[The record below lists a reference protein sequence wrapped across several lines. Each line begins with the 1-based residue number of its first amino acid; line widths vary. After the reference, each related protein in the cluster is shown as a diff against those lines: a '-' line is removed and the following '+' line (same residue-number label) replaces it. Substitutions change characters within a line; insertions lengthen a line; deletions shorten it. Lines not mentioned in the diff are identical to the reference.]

1 MKTNKRVLPFLLAL
15 VTLVGPIALV
25 GPMALVASV
34 AFAADERP
42 NILLVMVDD
51 MGYSDLGCYGGEIR
65 TPTLDALAENGVRLS
80 RFFNCAQC
88 CPTRAALMT
97 GLYPHQAGVGDMNE
111 EGSNNAFWL
120 RVGSPAYLG
129 LKSRGV
135 VLLPEVLRAA
145 NYQTFMAGK
154 WHLGKAPEC
163 WPDARGFDRS
173 FALIGGACEQ
183 FTGYR
188 SWQRQ
193 GPITLFV
200 HNGRKVEKLPGDFY
214 TTDTFTDHA
223 LRFIDAAEPGRPWF
237 GYLAY
242 TAPHWPIQ
250 AHESDV
256 AKYAETYRDGP
267 AAVRQRRVERLT
279 QLGLVP
285 KAAQLPQLDD
295 TVTTTVQP
303 AKQETRDRWM
313 RTYAA
318 MIDRVDQNL
327 ARIVKRLRERGELDN
342 TLILFLSDNGS
353 DTVRGPL
360 WGQVSNTPFRRFK
373 VSVHDGGIASPL
385 IAHWPKGIAREQRG
399 RVIGDVGHVID
410 IHATCLDAAL
420 TRQPQSFRDYEVLP
434 PEGVSLLPS
443 LRGLGAIPADRVL
456 CWERM
461 GNQAVRQGGWKL
473 VRAYGAVTE
482 DGNITS
488 TGPRTGEWELYDTTT
503 DPGET
508 MNLAARYPER
518 VTSMTRLFETWAARV
533 GVVPRETIVN
543 LMPMK

>member
-1 MKTNKRVLPFLLAL
+1 MNRLQLSRLTLLWGIGLLLTCTSA
-15 VTLVGPIALV
+15 
-25 GPMALVASV
+25 VAE
-34 AFAADERP
+34 ERP

-65 TPTLDALAENGVRLS
+65 TPTLDALAENGVRFA
-80 RFFNCAQC
+80 RFYNCAQC
-88 CPTRAALMT
+88 CPTRASLMT

-111 EGSNNAFWL
+111 EGANNEFWK

-129 LKSRGV
+129 LKTRGIV
-135 VLLPEVLRAA
+135 TLPEVLRAA
-145 NYQTFMAGK
+145 GYQTFMAGK

-163 WPDARGFDRS
+163 WPHSRGFDRS

-188 SWQRQ
+188 SWQQ
-193 GPITLFV
+193 KGPITLFV
-200 HNGRKVEKLPGDFY
+200 DDGQKVEKLPSDFY
-214 TTDTFTDHA
+214 STDTFTNYA
-223 LRFIDAAEPGRPWF
+223 LRFIDAAESGRPWF
-237 GYLAY
+237 GYLAF

-250 AHESDV
+250 AHEEDI
-256 AKYAETYRDGP
+256 AKYAETYADGP
-267 AAVRQRRVERLT
+267 AAIRQRRSDRLK

-285 KAAQLPQLDD
+285 EAARLPQLDD
-295 TVTTTVQP
+295 TVTPEAQQ
-303 AKQETRDRWM
+303 AKKETRDRWM

-327 ARIVKRLRERGELDN
+327 ARVVKRLRERGQLDN

-373 VSVHDGGIASPL
+373 VSVNDGGIASPL
-385 IAHWPKGIAREQRG
+385 IAHWPNGIAREQRG
-399 RVIGDVGHVID
+399 RIVRDIGHVID
-410 IHATCLDAAL
+410 IHATCLDAAR
-420 TRQPQSFRDYEVLP
+420 TQQPKSFRDHDVLS
-434 PEGVSLLPS
+434 PEGLSLLPAFCSNGS
-443 LRGLGAIPADRVL
+443 LPSDRVL

-461 GNQAVRQGGWKL
+461 GNEAVRQGNWKL
-473 VRAYGAVTE
+473 VRAYGAATE

-488 TGPRTGEWELYDTTT
+488 TGPRTGQWELYDTTS

-508 MNLAARYPER
+508 TNLAAQHPDR
-518 VTSMTRLFETWAARV
+518 VQSMTRLFESWATRV
-533 GVVPRETIVN
+533 GVVPREEIVK

>member
-1 MKTNKRVLPFLLAL
+1 MKTFKLLFPLLLGLIA
-15 VTLVGPIALV
+15 PIA
-25 GPMALVASV
+25 
-34 AFAADERP
+34 FAVDERP

-51 MGYSDLGCYGGEIR
+51 MGYSDIGCYGGEIY
-65 TPTLDALAENGVRLS
+65 TPTLDGLAQNGVRLA
-80 RFFNCAQC
+80 RFYNCAQC
-88 CPTRAALMT
+88 CPTRASLMT

-111 EGSNNAFWL
+111 EGTNNEFWK

-129 LKSRGV
+129 LKSHGIV
-135 VLLPEVLRAA
+135 TLPEVLQSAG
-145 NYQTFMAGK
+145 YQTFMAGK

-163 WPDARGFDRS
+163 WPHSRGFDRS

-188 SWQRQ
+188 SWQQ
-193 GPITLFV
+193 KGPITLFV
-200 HNGRKVEKLPGDFY
+200 ENGEKVEKLPSNFY
-214 TTDTFTDHA
+214 STDTFTDHA
-223 LRFIDAAEPGRPWF
+223 LRFIDAADPARPWF
-237 GYLAY
+237 GYLAF

-250 AHESDV
+250 AHEADI
-256 AKYAETYRDGP
+256 AKYTETYKDGP
-267 AAVRQRRVERLT
+267 AAIRQRRFERLM

-285 KAAQLPQLDD
+285 ETVRLPQLDE
-295 TVTTTVQP
+295 TVTREAVE
-303 AKQETRDRWM
+303 AKKETRDRWM

-327 ARIVKRLRERGELDN
+327 DRIVKRLRQRGQYDN

-385 IAHWPKGIAREQRG
+385 IVHWPNGIAHQQRG
-399 RVIGDVGHVID
+399 RIIADVGHVID
-410 IHATCLDAAL
+410 IHATCLDVAR
-420 TRQPQSFRDYEVLP
+420 TQQPKSFRDHDVLP
-434 PEGVSLLPS
+434 AEGLSLLPLLS
-443 LRGLGAIPADRVL
+443 GERALPSDRVL

-461 GNQAVRQGGWKL
+461 GNEAVRQGDWKL
-473 VRAYGAVTE
+473 VRGYGTATE
-482 DGNITS
+482 DGNINS
-488 TGPRTGEWELYDTTT
+488 TGPRTGQWELYDTAI

-508 MNLAARYPER
+508 ANVVAQHPER
-518 VTSMTRLFETWAARV
+518 VKSMIHLFEAWATRV
-533 GVVPRETIVN
+533 GVVPREEIVK